1 MGFGGDGGDGE
12 PNLTAPTPPR
22 YLLGGLGGE
31 VGAEGGQD
39 ELDSVPDFVAEVA
52 LVQHGGH
59 VQADVVALFFGG
71 EGGGMEQW
79 VVVVG
84 WGDAGGVGGGGVTF
98 FKSSP
103 WTLWEHSAKRRAS
116 VPHSGMPW
124 GNWRFWG
131 GRCGVLG
138 GTRRVW
144 GFGGEGVG
152 SHLPL

>member
-71 EGGGMEQW
+71 EGGG
-79 VVVVG
+79 
-84 WGDAGGVGGGGVTF
+84 VTF